1 MDIPAKTQILIQ
13 GTLIG
18 LHPNVEQKPDINYES
33 ITENMTACDV
43 VFKSGHAALSENHYR
58 GAQIIT
64 GIGMLVRQGALNF
77 EFWTGMP
84 APVDVMYQT
93 LENEFRAVD

>member
-1 MDIPAKTQILIQ
+1 MI
-13 GTLIG
+13 
-18 LHPNVEQKPDINYES
+18 
-33 ITENMTACDV
+33 ACDV
-43 VFKSGHAALSENHYR
+43 VFNPVMPLFLREAQSR